1 MKKTLMLFAVVLLLS
16 CSKDDDGSLP
26 ITSQNLGGLWNFK
39 SVVTGNGL
47 VSPYIGQCP
56 TQKDYID
63 VHSSSS
69 FRQRFYYSNCVDVDF
84 GNISYSLN
92 TNNGEINSISSFL
105 FDGAIVKKITR
116 TTFEIEFEEPRN
128 VIFLNSG
135 VSNCTGIIFEK
146 RP

>member
-1 MKKTLMLFAVVLLLS
+1 MKKTVILLAVFFLLS

-39 SVVTGNGL
+39 SVIISNGT
-47 VSPYIGQCP
+47 SIPYVGQCSS
-56 TQKDYID
+56 QKDYID

-69 FRQRFYYSNCVDVDF
+69 LRQTFYYSNCVDIELS
-84 GNISYSLN
+84 NISYSLN
-92 TNNGEINSISSFL
+92 TNNAVINSISSFL
-105 FDGAIVKKITR
+105 FDGAIVKKINK
-116 TTFEIEFEEPRN
+116 TTFEIAFEESRN

-146 RP
+146 R